1 MAKPPKSKSRTAKRT
16 TRTRTRTAKPR
27 ALPNLD
33 RLDLKT
39 IVARAQAEQRW
50 SDSQARDAELWYRR
64 FLQLSRERGRGP
76 FYAISETADHLWHA
90 HILFTRKYRADCDR
104 FLGGYLDHTPAAVAS
119 NELTEERRERAEALY
134 TKVFGEAPVFV
145 KVPCYV
151 PQPSPPSPP
160 GPPGRPR

>member
-1 MAKPPKSKSRTAKRT
+1 MAKAKSRTAKRT

-39 IVARAQAEQRW
+39 IVARAQAEQLW
-50 SDSQARDAELWYRR
+50 SDSQAREAELWYRR
-64 FLQLSRERGRGP
+64 FLQLSRERARGP
-76 FYAISETADHLWHA
+76 FYAIDETADHLWHA
-90 HILFTRKYRADCDR
+90 HILFTRKYRADCER
-104 FLGGYLDHTPAAVAS
+104 FLGGYLDHTPATAVS
-119 NELTEERRERAEALY
+119 NELSEERRARAEALY
-134 TKVFGEAPVFV
+134 KKAFGDAPPFL

-151 PQPSPPSPP
+151 PPTPP